1 MVIRDRSLL
10 LLAGVLA
17 CGDAGGATVSTDAST
32 GAASTGAAAS
42 SSSGEAATS
51 TGPGST
57 GAVPTSTGEASSTGP
72 ASGTGEAS
80 STGDGVGP
88 GCAEHV
94 TFATIQATIFTGC
107 GGYIGCHLDAPLGGE
122 LELTE
127 AVAYASLVGVASAI
141 APGELRVAPGDSAG
155 SLLYRKLIDELAA
168 DDSEG
173 GPMPKTMTAMM
184 WSRLSDE
191 QIEQVRCWIDEGA
204 PND

>member
-1 MVIRDRSLL
+1 MAIRGLSLL
-10 LLAGVLA
+10 FLAGALA

-42 SSSGEAATS
+42 SSGEAASS
-51 TGPGST
+51 TGPGSS
-57 GAVPTSTGEASSTGP
+57 GAAPTSTGEASTGAASTGV
-72 ASGTGEAS
+72 AS
-80 STGDGVGP
+80 STGDGLGP
-88 GCAEHV
+88 GCVEHV
-94 TFATIQATIFTGC
+94 TFATIQATIFGGC

-127 AVAYASLVGVASAI
+127 AVAHASLVGVPSAI

-184 WSRLSDE
+184 WSRLADE